1 MYLSQTVSLPAP
13 IRESTAVLREI
24 LKAGGKDVDLSGESV
39 ATMVSLSLTCWEGCF
54 DGCFDGR
61 RNGCHEGCL
70 EGCLD
75 GWADGR
81 HNGCD
86 DGMFCGC
93 CEG

>member
-1 MYLSQTVSLPAP
+1 MMV
-13 IRESTAVLREI
+13 ESTAVLREI
-24 LKAGGKDVDLSGESV
+24 VKAGGKDVDLAGGLV
-39 ATMVSLSLTCWEGCF
+39 AMMASLSLTCWEGCF

-61 RNGCHEGCL
+61 RNGGHEGCL
-70 EGCLD
+70 EGYFD